1 MKKDVHMEKLV
12 KIIKDNHLINTNQ
25 NDLNALK
32 NQDELYFIDGDVK
45 MYKNSFYKKD
55 TILYFIAKIGYEKS
69 LYLVSAVEFSSD
81 FNESIDKVEDIYV
94 QKVQM
99 NADNSFI
106 LKKIFPFTAP
116 VSLREKRTTI
126 GCGDRLGRAT
136 PGHIRGIKQFDC
148 YPVLAQQSIREL
160 NFTKRTYN
168 DVTAD
173 VAYLVFQEG
182 FERGYGAD
190 GDHLKTIADI
200 DRALKAGM
208 PMITLDLSE
217 VMNAGA
223 AEWSEDKMNS
233 AFEEFDQGVKDRIIE
248 TYGDK
253 TFKAGNDSISLS
265 AFEAKKCTVIYKKAL
280 DFAQEVDDHLRK
292 NRGDEYDL
300 EISIDETTTPT
311 LPEHHLY
318 IIKELIHRG
327 VTVNSL
333 APRFIGEFQKAIDY
347 IGNIEEFEKQF
358 ITHCEI
364 SKSHGHYKISVHS
377 GSDKFSVYP
386 AIGKNTHLRLHLKTA
401 GTSWLEA
408 VRCIALS
415 DPLFYRKMHK
425 KAFVH
430 FAEAS
435 KFYHITADLSRIKD
449 IDTVSDEDL
458 PEYMNQD
465 EARQLLHITY
475 GGLLNDH
482 ELRED
487 FFHKL
492 TDYEDVYSD
501 LLAKHF
507 TKHIS
512 LLGVEKVT
520 VK

>member
-1 MKKDVHMEKLV
+1 MEKLI
-12 KIIKDNHLINTNQ
+12 KIIKDNNLIN
-25 NDLNALK
+25 K
-32 NQDELYFIDGDVK
+32 NQDELNTLKNQNELYLIDGDVK
-45 MYKNSFYKKD
+45 VYKNSFYKKD
-55 TILYFIAKIGYEKS
+55 TILYFIAKIGCEKS
-69 LYLVSAVEFSSD
+69 LYLTSGGKFSSD
-81 FNESIDKVEDIYV
+81 FKESIHQADGIYI

-99 NADNSFI
+99 NAGNSFI
-106 LKKIFPFTAP
+106 LKKLFPFTAP
-116 VSLREKRTTI
+116 VSLRDKRTTI

-136 PGHIRGIKQFDC
+136 PGHIRAARHFNC
-148 YPVLAQQSIREL
+148 YPVLAQQSTREL

-173 VAYLVFQEG
+173 VVFLVFQEG

-200 DRALKAGM
+200 DLALKAGM

-223 AEWSEDKMNS
+223 ADWDEDAINNT
-233 AFEEFDQGVKDRIIE
+233 FEENDQATKDRII
-248 TYGDK
+248 TAYADK
-253 TFKAGNDSISLS
+253 TFKAGNDSIFLS
-265 AFEAKKCTVIYKKAL
+265 AYEVKKCTVIYKKAL
-280 DFAQEVDDHLRK
+280 DFAKEVDDHLRK
-292 NRGDEYDL
+292 NRGDQYDL

-318 IIKELIHRG
+318 IVKELIHRG

-347 IGNIEEFEKQF
+347 IGDLKEFEKQF

-408 VRCIALS
+408 VRCIALC
-415 DPLFYRKMHK
+415 DPEFYRKMHK

-430 FAEAS
+430 FKEAS

-449 IDTVSDEDL
+449 IETVSDNDL

-475 GGLLNDH
+475 GGLLNDP

-487 FFHKL
+487 FFNKL
-492 TDYEDVYSD
+492 SDYEDVYSD
-501 LLAKHF
+501 LLVKHF

-512 LLGVEKVT
+512 LLGVDKIVE
-520 VK
+520 